1 MGGGRDDR
9 SLSDLFAELAR
20 ETSTLVRQEV
30 QLAGSEMSQRASQL
44 GKPIAAIA
52 VAGAVAYAGFLALVA
67 GVILLLG
74 EAGLPWWLAAVLVG
88 LALAGAGY
96 LLVQRARA
104 TLKQA
109 DLVPRRTIETLRED
123 GAWAK
128 EQIR

>member
-1 MGGGRDDR
+1 MERGRDDR

-30 QLAGSEMSQRASQL
+30 QLAGTEMGERASQL
-44 GKPIAAIA
+44 GKPAASLA
-52 VAGAVAYAGFLALVA
+52 VAGAVVYAGFLALVA

-74 EAGLPWWLAAVLVG
+74 EAGMPTWLAALLVG
-88 LALAGAGY
+88 LLLAGAGY

-104 TLKQA
+104 ALKRV
-109 DLVPRRTIETLRED
+109 DLVPRRTIDTLRED
-123 GAWAK
+123 ATWAK

>member
-1 MGGGRDDR
+1 MERGRDDR

-30 QLAGSEMSQRASQL
+30 QLAGTEMGERASQL
-44 GKPIAAIA
+44 GKPAASLA
-52 VAGAVAYAGFLALVA
+52 VAGAVVYAGFLALVA

-74 EAGLPWWLAAVLVG
+74 EAGMPTWLAALLVG
-88 LALAGAGY
+88 LLLAGAGY

-104 TLKQA
+104 ALKRA
-109 DLVPRRTIETLRED
+109 DLVPRRTIDTLRED
-123 GAWAK
+123 ATWAK